1 MRERAKADWPAI
13 RHRYENTRDSIARIC
28 EETGVTPGEFSAQRL
43 QQKWRRKP
51 PVGQGKVA
59 AKKMTTVARLDTSAK
74 AARTQRRKPPATPA
88 ARRRLL
94 ARLAAAIALKLEQL
108 ERRMESDLEQ
118 PDTASATDHERETRA
133 IGALID
139 NLGKIEEM
147 EGNLGRGRAGKTAAA
162 TDLADDADRYRR
174 ELAQR
179 LQRIVE
185 ASGRKP

>member
-1 MRERAKADWPAI
+1 
-13 RHRYENTRDSIARIC
+13 
-28 EETGVTPGEFSAQRL
+28 
-43 QQKWRRKP
+43 
-51 PVGQGKVA
+51 
-59 AKKMTTVARLDTSAK
+59 
-74 AARTQRRKPPATPA
+74 
-88 ARRRLL
+88 
-94 ARLAAAIALKLEQL
+94 
-108 ERRMESDLEQ
+108 MESDLDQ
-118 PDTASATDHERETRA
+118 ADQASATDHERETRA

-147 EGNLGRGRAGKTAAA
+147 EGNLGRGKAGKSTAAA